1 MDPQSLFFVL
11 VVIAIGGISAY
22 LADILGYKIGKKR
35 LSIKRIR
42 PKYVAR
48 ISVVIAGMLIPI
60 FTMLLL
66 YGVSST
72 FRTWITRGSAIVK
85 DLEQKSKE
93 VDKINAQLVE
103 GETKNA
109 LLDNKNRVLEDLNRK
124 KQAEAKLQET
134 KVNGLN
140 SQVNTLTSN
149 IKSIEGEKKSALAQL
164 EPIRSQLQSLQK
176 QLPEAKKSLDAAKAA
191 LKEADDKF
199 KEASTKYNSTST
211 RNLTLTNENLKLTN
225 TNAELEKKNLEVKK
239 ISDDLQ
245 GVINI
250 LSKDLEK
257 LKSEKAMAESEKN
270 RVDAELKQASQN
282 LLTIID
288 EANVILRAALEDK
301 DKFYRT
307 QTISYLRGEE
317 LARIS
322 VPGKPSSAD
331 ATSAFRVILRRA
343 KSIATDRGAKSAPDY
358 PFVGSAGIIR
368 GDSLRGYLSEGDVE
382 KYWVGEIMSF
392 STETVV
398 IARALANRFASEPVT
413 LELVLQA
420 NPIVFRKGEI
430 VTESKIDGRISEIEI
445 LNGIREFLR
454 TFVNTR
460 ARQRNMIPVQSRD
473 GLSYGEYTQD
483 QLLSTVAKV
492 KAVPRLVRL
501 VAVARQDIRAGDTL
515 DIDIEV
521 R

>member
-1 MDPQSLFFVL
+1 LDSQSLFFVL

-72 FRTWITRGSAIVK
+72 FRTWITRGSAIVR

-93 VDKINAQLVE
+93 VDKINAKLVE

-109 LLDNKNRVLEDLNRK
+109 SLDNKNRVLEDLNKK
-124 KQAEAKLQET
+124 KQAEAKLQEA

-140 SQVNTLTSN
+140 SQVSTLTSN
-149 IKSIEGEKKSALAQL
+149 IRSIEGEKKSALAQL
-164 EPIRSQLQSLQK
+164 EPIRAKLQSLQR
-176 QLPEAKKSLDAAKAA
+176 QLPEAQKSLEAAKTA

-199 KEASTKYNSTST
+199 KDASTKYNSTSN
-211 RNLTLTNENLKLTN
+211 RNLTLTNENLKLAN
-225 TNAELEKKNLEVKK
+225 TNAELTKKNDEIKK

-245 GVINI
+245 GIIDN
-250 LSKDLEK
+250 LNKDLAV
-257 LKSEKAMAESEKN
+257 LKSEKALAESEKN

-288 EANVILRAALEDK
+288 EANAILKAALEDNA
-301 DKFYRT
+301 KFYRT

-317 LARIS
+317 LARTS
-322 VPGKPSSAD
+322 VPEKPSVEVAKN
-331 ATSAFRVILRRA
+331 AYRAILRRA
-343 KSIATDRGAKSAPDY
+343 KSIATDRGSKSDPNY
-358 PFVGSAGIIR
+358 PFTGSAGIIR
-368 GDSLRGYLSEGDVE
+368 DDSRRRYLSEDDVE
-382 KYWVGEIMSF
+382 KFWVEDIRRLPTDS
-392 STETVV
+392 V
-398 IARALANRFASEPVT
+398 IIAQAHSNRFASEPVT
-413 LELVLQA
+413 LELIIKP

-445 LNGIREFLR
+445 LNGIREFLQ
-454 TFVNTR
+454 TYVNTK
-460 ARQRNMIPVQSRD
+460 ARSRNMIPVQSRN
-473 GLSYGEYTQD
+473 GVSYGEYTQN

-501 VAVARQDIRAGDTL
+501 VAVAKQDMRAGDPL